1 VHVAFLLR
9 RESEFVVVLLSLLL
23 LPLWGRNSCL
33 FTFIYIP
40 NARSLGKQKELLPGE
55 SGAARISQSKQFGKQ
70 CNSKKPAM
78 QLPVNYLHSVPQKYA
93 EGNDFPPPRDNQNK
107 PNNRNRRGTQIH
119 K

>member
-1 VHVAFLLR
+1 MGAKFL
-9 RESEFVVVLLSLLL
+9 
-23 LPLWGRNSCL
+23 
-33 FTFIYIP
+33 FIYIYLHSKC
-40 NARSLGKQKELLPGE
+40 AQFKQTEGVVAWE
-55 SGAARISQSKQFGKQ
+55 RGATRIRQSKQFGKQ